1 MALTR
6 AFRETVYHR
15 AQQDGRFRKAL
26 LTEAVNAYL
35 SGDEV
40 TGKAVLRDVINAT
53 IGFQQ
58 LAADLQKPSKS
69 LHRMLGPGGNPN
81 TANFFAILQ
90 VLQKRVGV
98 RLTVKAA

>member
-40 TGKAVLRDVINAT
+40 TGKAILRDVINAT
-53 IGFQQ
+53 IGFER
-58 LAADLQKPSKS
+58 LAADLQRPSKS

-81 TANFFAILQ
+81 TSNFFAILQ

>member
-6 AFRETVYHR
+6 AFRETVYKR
-15 AQQDGRFRKAL
+15 AQQNGAFRKAL

-35 SGDEV
+35 GGDAI
-40 TGKAVLRDVINAT
+40 TGKSVLRDVINAT
-53 IGFQQ
+53 IGFEQ

-69 LHRMLGPGGNPN
+69 LHRMLGPSGNPN

-98 RLTVKAA
+98 RLTVRAA

>member
-1 MALTR
+1 MALTK
-6 AFRETVYHR
+6 AFRETVYNR
-15 AQQDGRFRKAL
+15 AQKDGAFRKAL

-35 SGDEV
+35 GGDET

-53 IGFQQ
+53 IGFEQ

-69 LHRMLGPGGNPN
+69 LQRMLGPRGNPN

-98 RLTVKAA
+98 RLTVQAA

>member
-6 AFRETVYHR
+6 AFRETVYRR

-40 TGKAVLRDVINAT
+40 TGKAILRDVINAT
-53 IGFQQ
+53 IGFER

-69 LHRMLGPGGNPN
+69 LHRMLGQGGNPN
-81 TANFFAILQ
+81 TPNFFAILQ

>member
-1 MALTR
+1 MALTK
-6 AFRETVYHR
+6 AFRETVYER
-15 AQQDGRFRKAL
+15 AQRDAGFRKAL
-26 LTEAVNAYL
+26 LTEAMNAYL
-35 SGDEV
+35 GGDEA
-40 TGKAVLRDVINAT
+40 TGKAVLRNAINAT
-53 IGFQQ
+53 IGFEQ

-69 LHRMLGPGGNPN
+69 LHRMLGPSGNPN

>member
-1 MALTR
+1 MALTK
-6 AFRETVYHR
+6 AFRETVYNR
-15 AQQDGRFRKAL
+15 AQKDGAFRKAL

-35 SGDEV
+35 GGDEI
-40 TGKAVLRDVINAT
+40 TGKTVLRDVINAT
-53 IGFQQ
+53 IGFEQ

-69 LHRMLGPGGNPN
+69 LQRMLGPRGNPN

-98 RLTVKAA
+98 RLTVQSA